1 MKKSARQLQREIDES
16 LAHGWEEEIREMERE
31 IAHKRRLVS
40 NLATSR
46 DAEDRAGVPRVEAQI
61 VALVSKIEALRSR
74 IMKR

>member
-46 DAEDRAGVPRVEAQI
+46 DAEDRASAHRVEAQI